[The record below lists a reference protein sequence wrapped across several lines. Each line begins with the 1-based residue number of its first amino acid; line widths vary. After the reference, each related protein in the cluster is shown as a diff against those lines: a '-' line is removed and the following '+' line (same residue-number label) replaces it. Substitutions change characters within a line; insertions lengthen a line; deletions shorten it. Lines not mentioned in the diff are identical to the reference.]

1 MDEVDLQ
8 LITDAGSLVLV
19 VTADDT
25 GPTALLTV
33 RGKDHDL
40 TAAQL
45 EELGDACARAAFLIR
60 RREVA
65 RANS

>member
-1 MDEVDLQ
+1 MDEVSLQ

-40 TAAQL
+40 TATQL
-45 EELGDACARAAFLIR
+45 GQLANACVRAAHVIR
-60 RREVA
+60 RREVT
-65 RANS
+65 RG